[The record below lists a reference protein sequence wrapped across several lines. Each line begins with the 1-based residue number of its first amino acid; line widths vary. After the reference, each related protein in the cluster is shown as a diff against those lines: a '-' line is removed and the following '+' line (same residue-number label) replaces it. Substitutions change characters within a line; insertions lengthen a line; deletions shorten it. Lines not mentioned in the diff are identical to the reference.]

1 MGRRLAAGAVSLVLV
16 MAGCGPGEESGDP
29 LGAVGSLREGF
40 AIGVLLPDTRTERYD
55 TEDRPAILK
64 AVRALCPRC
73 RVVYR
78 NAEGDPGRQSR
89 QIDRLLDDG
98 VRVLLLDPVDPATIT
113 SAVAR
118 AKMRGAKVVSYDRLA
133 NGPVDA
139 YVSTDP
145 EEMGRAQGRALLDAM
160 RARGGR
166 GPVALLY
173 GPPGDPF
180 AAALKKGVHAVVDG
194 RVRVGWE
201 RDVPAGRAA
210 GEARAAVAALGPAA
224 LGGVCC
230 GGDAMSA
237 PAAGPRSPAENRRH
251 RSDPDAAPASVA
263 AILAGSGAPLVG
275 AGVDREALRRIVL
288 GAQAAAVGVDVA
300 AQAAAAVRLAVE
312 AARGRV
318 VGGAARVSNGT
329 TVAIP
334 VVWVPP
340 VVVTRANAA
349 ALLKD

>member
-1 MGRRLAAGAVSLVLV
+1 MGRRLAAGAVSLALV
-16 MAGCGPGEESGDP
+16 VAGCGPREESGDP

-55 TEDRPAILK
+55 AEDRPAILK

-73 RVVYR
+73 RVAYR

-133 NGPVDA
+133 NGPIDA

-145 EEMGRAQGRALLDAM
+145 EEMGRAQGRALIDAM

-173 GPPGDPF
+173 GPPGDSF

-237 PAAGPRSPAENRRH
+237 PAAGPKPPGGNPRPRSG
-251 RSDPDAAPASVA
+251 PDAA
-263 AILAGSGAPLVG
+263 AILAASGAPLVG
-275 AGVDREALRRIVL
+275 AGVDRETLRRIVL
-288 GAQAAAVGVDVA
+288 GSQTAAVGVDVA
-300 AQAAAAVRLAVE
+300 AQAAAAVRMAVE